1 MRRVIV
7 CMCMILCA
15 AGCSQSRQSAGPAE
29 AACWTMEP
37 ATRVE
42 AWRQDIDALSAEL
55 PKRHKNAFFKRTEE
69 QFRAAAAALR
79 HEVPRLADHEVV
91 VGLMKLAA
99 SLGDAHTVVAGFEA
113 KPAFQRFPIE
123 IHIFRDGPVI
133 VAARATQR
141 DLIGTTLLRFGGVP
155 ADEAFRRV
163 SAVNA
168 FENEPTYRLNVA
180 RQLPFAEIAHAVRL
194 IPTLDRVSIDVRG
207 ADGRERSVELTPLT
221 AGESLVGPQIDE
233 ATMPLSRQSR
243 PAANWFEALPE
254 KKAVYL
260 RYNTCNDLPGLPVS
274 ALCRQVLQAIDTGA
288 AERLVVDLRGNGG
301 GNSSLIAPLI
311 RGLKWRS
318 IWNPRIEVRVLI
330 GRRTFSSA
338 FMNADEMKRELGAT
352 LIGEPTGQKP
362 NAYGE
367 VRSFRL
373 PRSHMT
379 VRYSTKFWRR
389 AAGDPPSLEPDIRVE
404 SESADFFAPRD
415 RALEAALEER

>member
-1 MRRVIV
+1 MRCAIV
-7 CMCMILCA
+7 CTWMILCA
-15 AGCSQSRQSAGPAE
+15 AGCSQSRPSAAPAE
-29 AACWTMEP
+29 AACWTMDP

-55 PKRHKNAFFKRTEE
+55 PKRHRNAFFKCTKE
-69 QFRAAAAALR
+69 QFQAAAAALR
-79 HEVPRLADHEVV
+79 NDVPRIADHEVV

-113 KPAFQRFPIE
+113 KPAFQRYPIE
-123 IHIFRDGPVI
+123 LYIFRDGPVI
-133 VAARATQR
+133 VAARETQR

-163 SAVNA
+163 SAVTA
-168 FENEPTYRLNVA
+168 FENEPTYRLNVS
-180 RQLPFAEIAHAVRL
+180 RQLPFAEIAHAVGL
-194 IPTLDRVSIDVRG
+194 IPALERVNIDVREK
-207 ADGRERSVELTPLT
+207 DGRERSVELTPLT
-221 AGESLVGPQIDE
+221 AGESLVTAQLDKDKL
-233 ATMPLSRQSR
+233 PLSRQSR
-243 PAANWFEALPE
+243 AATNWFEAVPE

-260 RYNTCNDLPGLPVS
+260 RYNTCSDLPGLPVS
-274 ALCRQVLQAIDTGA
+274 ALCRQVLQAIDAGA

-301 GNSSLIAPLI
+301 GNSSLIAPLL
-311 RGLKWRS
+311 RGLKWRA
-318 IWNPRIEVRVLI
+318 IWNSPIKVRVLI

-338 FMNADEMKRELGAT
+338 FMNAEEMKRELGAT

-367 VRSFRL
+367 VREFRL
-373 PRSHMT
+373 PRSHIT
-379 VRYSTKFWRR
+379 VRYSTKFWKR
-389 AAGDPPSLEPDIRVE
+389 AAGDPPSLEPDILVE